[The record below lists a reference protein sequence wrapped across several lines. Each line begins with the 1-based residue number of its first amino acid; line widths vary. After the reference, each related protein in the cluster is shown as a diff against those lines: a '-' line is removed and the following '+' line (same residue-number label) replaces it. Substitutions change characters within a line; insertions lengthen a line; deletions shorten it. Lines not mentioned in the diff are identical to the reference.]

1 MIACALGGLVLLATK
16 EMLWGQFGDAGE
28 GTDLNQLFTIMGCTA
43 LALLI
48 CMGWRL
54 FQERESRTFSANSPA
69 RLFRELCAAHKLQ
82 RSSRRLLK
90 RLAEARGLTSPSLLF
105 VEPEHFDEATLPAN
119 LSASAKDLRQ
129 LSERLFG

>member
-1 MIACALGGLVLLATK
+1 MNACVDGMVLASQ
-16 EMLWGQFGDAGE
+16 EMLWGRFGDASA
-28 GTDLNQLFTIMGCTA
+28 GTNTNHLMTIMGCTA
-43 LALLI
+43 LALLL

-54 FQERESRTFSANSPA
+54 INEREARTFSSNSPA

-90 RLAEARGLTSPSLLF
+90 RLAEARGLTSPAILF

-119 LSASAKDLRQ
+119 LSASAGDLRQ